1 MPVAVSIHTVR
12 NFVFDIYLQ
21 ESLSDL
27 LYSFEGRLRR
37 RLAYKHFN
45 KSSIS
50 QPSYLNLEAF
60 STSLGLH
67 GCYYKEYLRITRY

>member
-1 MPVAVSIHTVR
+1 MGVSSSGGTLYLI
-12 NFVFDIYLQ
+12 FIYKKAYLIYSI
-21 ESLSDL
+21 E
-27 LYSFEGRLRR
+27 YSFEGRLRR

-67 GCYYKEYLRITRY
+67 GCYYKEYLRITKY